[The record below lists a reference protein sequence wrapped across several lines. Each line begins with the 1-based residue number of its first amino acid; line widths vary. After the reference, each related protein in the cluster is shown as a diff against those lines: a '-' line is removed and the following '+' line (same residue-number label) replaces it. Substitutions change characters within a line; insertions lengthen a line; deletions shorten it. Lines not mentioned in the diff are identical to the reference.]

1 MIGLH
6 SASCYARKLFLEVDL
21 GRAWQTSDS
30 NLERRR
36 PRWFGLAAVAVGRL
50 GFADAAPLVGPLEH
64 CRPAYVPY
72 PGTLPLLGGL
82 VLVAAFPVIK
92 PSSSASWAPRVQWR

>member
-1 MIGLH
+1 MLGLH
-6 SASCYARKLFLEVDL
+6 SASCYAQWLVLGVDL

-36 PRWFGLAAVAVGRL
+36 LRWFELVGVAVGRL
-50 GFADAAPLVGPLEH
+50 GFADAAPLVGPLER

-72 PGTLPLLGGL
+72 PGMLPLPDVR

-92 PSSSASWAPRVQWR
+92 SPSSVSWVPRVHWR